1 MIKLFLALMLVC
13 SNVFADFSLE
23 PYKDRGFFYS
33 AATTPA
39 KALVIFM
46 HAVGGDGDLYNPTNG
61 DYRHFKELTLHLNS
75 QGVAVV
81 GARGSV
87 LVPKEVPV
95 PVTGMRGW
103 NANTEYGTISSI
115 TCCSQ
120 IITSIMNV
128 PTVKYTPRPSQDDV
142 GYMQSL
148 ITDSAKALGIPT
160 SKVVVAGI
168 SNGGIMAY
176 RLQCSL
182 PTGSVGAI
190 VAVVGALTPPTLCN
204 NSAAKYFAAIN
215 GSIDTTVP
223 LNGGDTQLSMTPQY
237 NFPLSAKESF
247 NRVAA
252 AAKCSTNCMTVD
264 SVPAYPTRFPKS
276 PIIDVTKVY
285 HNWTN
290 YTPICPP
297 DKEFHYVEFEQVGH
311 GSPDMLS
318 LGTLWAVSKV
328 LQ

>member
-46 HAVGGDGDLYNPTNG
+46 HAVGGDGDLHNPTNV
-61 DYRHFKELTLHLNS
+61 DYVHFKELTLHLNN

-81 GARGSV
+81 SARGSV
-87 LVPKEVPV
+87 LVPKEIPI
-95 PVTGMRGW
+95 PATGMRGW
-103 NANTEYGTISSI
+103 NADTKYGTISSL

-120 IITSIMNV
+120 IITNIMNV

-142 GYMQSL
+142 GYMRDL
-148 ITDSAKALGIPT
+148 IADGAKALGLPT
-160 SKVVVAGI
+160 SKVVVVGV

-182 PTGSVGAI
+182 PDASVGAI
-190 VAVVGALTPPTLCN
+190 VAIVGALTPPTECT

-215 GSIDTTVP
+215 GALDTTVP
-223 LNGGDTQLSMTPQY
+223 INGGDTSLSMAPIY

-247 NRVAA
+247 NRVAT
-252 AAKCSTNCMTVD
+252 AAKCSTECMPINQA
-264 SVPAYPTRFPKS
+264 PASPK
-276 PIIDVTKVY
+276 PAIPDVTKVY
-285 HNWTN
+285 SSWSS
-290 YTPICPP
+290 YTPVCPP